1 MNLAESTIM
10 NAIQHSMS
18 KNCYANIVL
27 AGPIGVGKRNM
38 ATGIAKWLN
47 AVTFEKTVSVFSQ
60 EDYLTDLSKLVT
72 DSFGGKPI
80 DSTSAYEIRRY
91 LSDAEDFISEEHEY
105 FKIPRDVEK
114 SAEKIE
120 QIYGLQPKG
129 KVKIF
134 TGPHAIYLFKH
145 FDIKI
150 PNAIYIF
157 MNADV
162 RTCIHRRIQNGIMV
176 PTLLTDRKAWKEYFD
191 YVVAENEAHILPQ
204 RDMADIVVNIH
215 L

>member
-10 NAIQHSMS
+10 NAIRYSMS

-38 ATGIAKWLN
+38 ATVIADWLN

-60 EDYLTDLSKLVT
+60 EDYLREFSCLVT
-72 DSFGGKPI
+72 DKFGGKPI
-80 DSTSAYEIRRY
+80 DTTGAYEIKRY
-91 LSDAEDFISEEHEY
+91 LSDAEAFINEEYEY
-105 FKIPRDVEK
+105 FKIPRDAEK
-114 SAEKIE
+114 PAEKIE
-120 QIYGLQPKG
+120 HIYGLQPKG

-145 FDIKI
+145 FGIKI

-157 MNADV
+157 MNANV
-162 RTCIHRRIQNGIMV
+162 RSCIHRRIQNGIMV
-176 PTLLTDRKAWKEYFD
+176 PSILKASKDWKEYFD
-191 YVVAENEAHILPQ
+191 YVVAENEKYILPQ
-204 RDMADIVVNIH
+204 MNMADIVVNVN